1 MSSTANRLHDLSM
14 KEKRA
19 VLARLVSEQ
28 GQKPRTF
35 PLSYAQER
43 LWFLDQL
50 APGSTLFNID
60 TAIRLTFAVDNGA
73 LERSI
78 NEIVRRHESLRTTF
92 IAVDGTPAQVVA
104 PSLTVQMPVL
114 DLGNLPATEREQEAN
129 RLANEEASR
138 RFDLTQGPLI
148 RIKLLRLGT
157 AESLFLL
164 TLHHI
169 VADGWSLGIFFR
181 ELAELYAAF
190 SAGRPSPLVEPSFQ
204 YADFALWQRAWLKGE
219 VLDQQL
225 DYWKAQLEN
234 IPVLQLPT
242 DRSRPPVQTH
252 RGAYCSIAVSKHLTE
267 SLQALS
273 QREGTTLFMTLL
285 AGFTALLSRYSGQD
299 DVVVGTYIANRH
311 RREVEELIGFF
322 VNTLVLRTKLDGD
335 PNVLQLLSRV
345 RETAL
350 GAYAHQDLPFPKL
363 VEELQPERDLS
374 RNPYFQVVLQL
385 VNTPTLSQSGE
396 SASQPPVQ
404 VERTTS
410 VLDLVVSYWET
421 PEGLRGHVEY
431 NTDLFE
437 AATIERMIDHYL
449 TLLEGLTGDPDQR
462 LSALPLMTEQERRKV
477 LVEWNSTDQAYPQEQ
492 NIPQH
497 FENQVARTPTRIAL
511 VCNGEHLT
519 FEELNVRSNRLA
531 HYLRDL
537 GVGRESLVGVCL
549 GRSINVVV
557 ALMGIFKAGGAYLPL
572 DPTYPSERLS
582 FMLEDSKASHLITN
596 RRTAPQ
602 FSNCSGTMINL
613 DEDVLANGA
622 QFDANPTCDL
632 GPDDLAYAIYTSGST
647 GRPKGVAVNHRQLL
661 NRFAWMWDDYPFA
674 PDEVACQKTA
684 LGFVDSL
691 WELFGGL
698 LKGIP
703 TVILPDEV
711 VQDPKALVDALAE
724 HKVSR
729 IWLVPSLLRVIL
741 DTYPDLQQRLPSLQ
755 FWVTS
760 GEDLQAEL
768 FRRFRHSMPQSTL
781 YNLYGTS
788 EVWDATWYDPERE
801 TANDADWRVPIGRP
815 IANMR
820 AYALDAKLQPVPIGV
835 PGELCVGGVGVGRG
849 YIGRPDLTAEQFPR
863 DPFRPEDDA
872 RLYRTGDLVRFRA
885 DGNLEFLGRRDHQVK
900 LRGFRVEPGEVE
912 STLNQH
918 PGVKESAVV
927 AREDSPGKLR
937 LVAYVVTKAES
948 PVEPD
953 GWQRFLREQLP
964 LYLVPA
970 TFVSID
976 ALPLTPS
983 GKVDRRS
990 LPAPNSDRPA
1000 LENPFVAPRTPV
1012 EDLLAGIWAEVL
1024 GLDAVGVHDDFF
1036 GQLGG
1041 HSLLATQVV
1050 ARASSSL
1057 EVDIP
1062 VRLFFEAPTVA
1073 EFATALLGNPSTKE
1087 RIEKTAQLLLT
1098 LSQLSDD
1105 EVQAMLA
1112 SRAGRAEAEE

>member
-1 MSSTANRLHDLSM
+1 MSSATNRLHDLSM
-14 KEKRA
+14 EEKRA

-28 GQKPRTF
+28 SQKPRSF

-43 LWFLDQL
+43 MWFLDQL
-50 APGSTLFNID
+50 APGSTLFNVD
-60 TAIRLTFAVDNGA
+60 TSIRLAFPVDANA

-78 NEIVRRHESLRTTF
+78 NEIVRRHDSLRTTF
-92 IAVDGTPAQVVA
+92 VTVGGTPAQVVA

-138 RFDLTQGPLI
+138 PFDLTRGPLI
-148 RIKLLRLGT
+148 RAKLLRLGT

-181 ELAELYAAF
+181 ELSDLYAAY
-190 SAGRPSPLVEPSFQ
+190 SAGRPSPLAEPTFQ

-219 VLDQQL
+219 KLDQQIG
-225 DYWKAQLEN
+225 YWKAQLEN
-234 IPVLQLPT
+234 LPMLQIPT

-252 RGAYCSIAVSKHLTE
+252 RGAYCSIAVPRRLTE

-285 AGFTALLSRYSGQD
+285 AGFMALLSRYSGQD
-299 DVVVGTYIANRH
+299 DVAIGTYIANRH
-311 RREVEELIGFF
+311 RSEVEDLIGFF

-335 PNVLQLLSRV
+335 PNVRQLLGRV

-374 RNPYFQVVLQL
+374 RNPFFQVVLQL
-385 VNTPTLSQSGE
+385 VNTPTLPQSAE
-396 SASQPPVQ
+396 SASQPAVQ
-404 VERTTS
+404 VERSTS
-410 VLDLVVSYWET
+410 VLDLVVSFWET
-421 PEGLRGHVEY
+421 TEGLRGHVEY

-437 AATIERMIDHYL
+437 AGTIARMIDHYL
-449 TLLEGLTGDPDQR
+449 TLLEGLTGDPHQR

-477 LVEWNSTDQAYPQEQ
+477 LIEWNATDRAYPQEQ
-492 NIPQH
+492 NIPQL
-497 FENQVARTPTRIAL
+497 FEDQVARTPTRIAL
-511 VCNGEHLT
+511 VCNGEQLT
-519 FEELNVRSNRLA
+519 FEELNVRANRLA

-537 GVGRESLVGVCL
+537 GVGPEVLVGVCL
-549 GRSINVVV
+549 GRSIDVVV
-557 ALMGIFKAGGAYLPL
+557 ALLSIFKAGGAYLPL

-596 RRTAPQ
+596 RRSARQ
-602 FSNCSGTMINL
+602 FSNYSGTMVNLDDINL
-613 DEDVLANGA
+613 AIGSQSE
-622 QFDANPTCDL
+622 ANPTCDL
-632 GPDDLAYAIYTSGST
+632 CPDDLAYAIFTSGST
-647 GRPKGVAVNHRQLL
+647 GSPKGVAVNHRQLL
-661 NRFAWMWDDYPFA
+661 NRFAWMWDEYPFS
-674 PDEVACQKTA
+674 PGEVACQKTA

-698 LKGIP
+698 LKGVP

-711 VQDPKALVDALAE
+711 VHDPKALVDALAQ

-741 DTYPDLQQRLPSLQ
+741 DTYPDLQQRLPSLR

-768 FRRFRHSMPQSTL
+768 FRRFKRSMPQSTL

-801 TANDADWRVPIGRP
+801 SANDADWRVPIGRP
-815 IANMR
+815 IANMQ
-820 AYALDAKLQPVPIGV
+820 AYALDAKLEPAPIGV
-835 PGELCVGGVGVGRG
+835 PGELCIGGVGVGRG
-849 YIGRPDLTAEQFPR
+849 YIGRPELTAEQFPR
-863 DPFRPEDDA
+863 DPFRPGDDA

-912 STLNQH
+912 STLIRH
-918 PGVKESAVV
+918 PGVKDAAVV
-927 AREDSPGKLR
+927 AREDSPGNIR
-937 LVAYVVTKAES
+937 LVAYVVPKAGS

-953 GWQRFLREQLP
+953 RWQRFLRERLP
-964 LYLVPA
+964 PYLVSA
-970 TFVSID
+970 TFVSMD

-1000 LENPFVAPRTPV
+1000 LENPFAAPRTPV
-1012 EDLLAGIWAEVL
+1012 EELLAGIWAEVL
-1024 GLDAVGVHDDFF
+1024 GLDAVGVQDDFF
-1036 GQLGG
+1036 RQLGG

-1050 ARASSSL
+1050 ARVASAL

-1073 EFATALLGNPSTKE
+1073 EFATAILDNPSTKE

-1112 SRAGRAEAEE
+1112 SRTGREEAQE